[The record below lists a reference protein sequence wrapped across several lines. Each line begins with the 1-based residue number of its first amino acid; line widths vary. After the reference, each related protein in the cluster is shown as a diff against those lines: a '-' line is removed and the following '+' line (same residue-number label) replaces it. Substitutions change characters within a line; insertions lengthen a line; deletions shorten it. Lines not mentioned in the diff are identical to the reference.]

1 MDGPQHYSEAE
12 RLLEQAEAMAE
23 DKDFYR
29 EQDAVPA
36 LLAALAHATLAN
48 AAAAALGTSDRDHI
62 SWRRVAGANSGTDG

>member
-29 EQDAVPA
+29 EQDAVPT
-36 LLAALAHATLAN
+36 LLAALA
-48 AAAAALGTSDRDHI
+48 RV
-62 SWRRVAGANSGTDG
+62 SWLS